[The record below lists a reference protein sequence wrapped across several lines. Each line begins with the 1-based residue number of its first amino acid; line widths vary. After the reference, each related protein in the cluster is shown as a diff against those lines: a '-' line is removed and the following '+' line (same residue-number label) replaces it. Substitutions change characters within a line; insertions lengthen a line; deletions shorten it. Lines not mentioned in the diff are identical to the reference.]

1 MLVASGDRAPLEHS
15 LDNGMLMKI
24 NFFPKE
30 ESKTKIMKPLS
41 CSIFK
46 QTYRTAFLVV
56 PLPVFSI
63 GLGG

>member
-1 MLVASGDRAPLEHS
+1 LFLVSAV
-15 LDNGMLMKI
+15 DNGILMKI

-30 ESKTKIMKPLS
+30 ESKTKIMKPSS